1 MAKYINIPQ
10 SILGTLT
17 ATNTALVAVGNSGT
31 TTAAATGK
39 LTDTASVPD
48 FDSTVTIGDIAII
61 TTAVTGFL
69 VRTWATVTAIDSAS
83 VLSISGG
90 TGVGTDG
97 VGGLAATGTAYS
109 IIKAADAYQCVV
121 SGSNFTTVLRP
132 GDWVLN
138 TNTKINYQ
146 VNEVL
151 SDTAILLTSPGS
163 VIIGDDVELV
173 SNRGEGSVRV
183 CIDNATLMRGNIS
196 NGELTIHYKK
206 GPSAGAVTQKL
217 AISPSEAI
225 TDDAFAIEFMR
236 LAEKALSSQW
246 TNVTEQ
252 MTIVGDDGA
261 QGLVYAGALT
271 WS

>member
-10 SILGTLT
+10 AILGGVT
-17 ATNTALVAVGNSGT
+17 ATNTAVLY
-31 TTAAATGK
+31 
-39 LTDTASVPD
+39 ASVLGTDGAVAGKVTDSVAD
-48 FDSTVTIGDIAII
+48 FVGDGVDVGDFVII
-61 TTAVTGFL
+61 TTAITGYAVRSWAEVTAVDDLNTLSVTGP
-69 VRTWATVTAIDSAS
+69 
-83 VLSISGG
+83 
-90 TGVGTDG
+90 
-97 VGGLAATGTAYS
+97 GLPATGTGGLSAS
-109 IIKAADAYQCVV
+109 GTIFSVIAAADAYQCVV

-138 TNTKINYQ
+138 TNTNINYQ

-163 VIIGDDVELV
+163 VIVGDTVDLV

>member
-1 MAKYINIPQ
+1 MGKYINIPQ
-10 SILGTLT
+10 AILGGVT
-17 ATNTALVAVGNSGT
+17 ATNTAVLY
-31 TTAAATGK
+31 
-39 LTDTASVPD
+39 ASVLGTDGAAEGKVTDSVAD
-48 FDSTVTIGDIAII
+48 FVGDGVVAGDFVII
-61 TTAVTGFL
+61 TTAVTGYA
-69 VRTWATVTAIDSAS
+69 VRSWAEVTAVDDLNTLS
-83 VLSISGG
+83 V
-90 TGVGTDG
+90 TGP
-97 VGGLAATGTAYS
+97 GLPATGTGGLSAS
-109 IIKAADAYQCVV
+109 GTIFSVIAAADAYQCVV
-121 SGSNFTTVLRP
+121 AGSNFTTVLRP

-163 VIIGDDVELV
+163 VIVGDTVDLV